1 MSDRLGERERG
12 ERERGEGRRWER
24 MGGEGREDEERGGA
38 GREERRW
45 VGRKGEG
52 GEETM
57 LEWTQACTPGTHE
70 Q

>member
-1 MSDRLGERERG
+1 MSDRLGGGR
-12 ERERGEGRRWER
+12 EGRARGGEE
-24 MGGEGREDEERGGA
+24 MGGEGRAKGGDGKGGE

-45 VGRKGEG
+45 VRRKGEG

-57 LEWTQACTPGTHE
+57 LEWTQACTQGTHE